1 MKLLQFNNYYLE
13 YLGEEDM
20 LQRNGA
26 VLWRE
31 LEGEAVLLDPAE
43 GCTYNLNRVGTLIW
57 KLLDGNHTTNDIA
70 SVICQEFEVEHE
82 QALQDVE
89 KMLTELLNNNLLLGD
104 VSSPHFAT

>member
-1 MKLLQFNNYYLE
+1 
-13 YLGEEDM
+13 M
-20 LQRNGA
+20 LQHNEA

-57 KLLDGNHTTNDIA
+57 KLLDGNHTANDIA

-89 KMLTELLNNNLLLGD
+89 QILTELLNNNLLLEG
-104 VSSPHFAT
+104 VSSPHLAT